1 MSTNFDVKKRKIE
14 TTLVKLPQSYRNFS
28 ITINSSKFTDS
39 NHSNI
44 DFTFVPDENEEFFKN
59 GALNLSGGRF
69 WEVSLLRLMLPN
81 NVITFPSLS
90 AQGNLNSAYIVLAFE
105 IGYLSEKK
113 EKEVKTVQVPF
124 FLEHK
129 KYAVD
134 ELITDMIAGIRSIFA
149 YLCKP
154 QKCGLI
160 IASDIFLSTCFHL
173 YTDPRSKYVVIKSL
187 PSNNVNPFFS
197 CFNQT
202 FRKDDFLPD
211 GSEDPILNE
220 VNLFAS
226 LYLIN
231 FLGEFDFSVLS
242 KSEIH
247 SNIFE
252 KVKLD
257 QVIFEYKNATKS
269 KEVLILS
276 NKPYKLNDLSLLNFK
291 TNLIH
296 HSEQSEYSTLASV
309 PIPTNQQTPINYE
322 PINPIYF
329 QLKNREIREI
339 KFLLTDGVHE
349 KLNLTN
355 GSVHF
360 TLNFRTRDCDNI

>member
-1 MSTNFDVKKRKIE
+1 MSSNSDKKKRKIE

-28 ITINSSKFTDS
+28 ITINSSKYTDS

-59 GALNLSGGRF
+59 GALNLSGGKY

-90 AQGNLNSAYIVLAFE
+90 AKGNLNSAYIVLKFE
-105 IGYLSEKK
+105 IDYLNEKK
-113 EKEVKTVQVPF
+113 EKKVKTVQVPF

-129 KYAVD
+129 KYTVD
-134 ELITDMIAGIRSIFA
+134 ELISDVIGGIRSIFA

-160 IASDIFLSTCFHL
+160 FASDIFLSTCFHL
-173 YTDPRSKYVVIKSL
+173 YTDPRSKYVIIKSL
-187 PSNNVNPFFS
+187 PSDKVNPFFQ

-211 GSEDPILNE
+211 GSENPFLKE
-220 VNLFAS
+220 VDLFAS
-226 LYLIN
+226 LYLVN
-231 FLGEFDFSVLS
+231 FLGEFDFSALS
-242 KSEIH
+242 KSEKH

-252 KVKLD
+252 NVKLD
-257 QVIFEYKNATKS
+257 QLIFEYKNTAKS
-269 KEVLILS
+269 TELLLVS

-296 HSEQSEYSTLASV
+296 LSEQSEYSTLASV

-329 QLKNREIREI
+329 QLKNRDIREI

-360 TLNFRTRDCDNI
+360 TLNFRTRECDNV